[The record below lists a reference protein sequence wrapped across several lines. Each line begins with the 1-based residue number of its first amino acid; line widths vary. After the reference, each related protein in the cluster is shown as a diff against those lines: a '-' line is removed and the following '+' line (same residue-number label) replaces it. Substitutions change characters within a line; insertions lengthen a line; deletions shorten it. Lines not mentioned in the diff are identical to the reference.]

1 MTRKGSLLLILAL
14 SGPGCLSPGSHVEK
28 ESRQAP
34 PVRLTEAPSPPPP
47 AITADQV
54 NEANATDSVQALSRE
69 MDDEITRQSAA
80 AAMATTMANPM
91 KP

>member
-1 MTRKGSLLLILAL
+1 MMRKGCLLLMLAL
-14 SGPGCLSPGSHVEK
+14 SGLGCLSPGSHVEK

-34 PVRLTEAPSPPPP
+34 PVRLAEAPPPPP

-54 NEANATDSVQALSRE
+54 TEANAADSVQALSRE
-69 MDDEITRQSAA
+69 MDDEINRQSAA
-80 AAMATTMANPM
+80 AVMATTMANPM

>member
-1 MTRKGSLLLILAL
+1 MLRKGCMLLMLAL
-14 SGPGCLSPGSHVEK
+14 SGAGCLSPGSHVEK

-34 PVRLTEAPSPPPP
+34 PVRLTEAPSPSPP

-54 NEANATDSVQALSRE
+54 TEANAAEMVQAVSRE
-69 MDDEITRQSAA
+69 MDYETMSQPAPA
-80 AAMATTMANPM
+80 GVATTMANPM